1 MAQSLPYQTILL
13 RGALVSIDQTGTG
26 TKRTI
31 PFQYNP
37 SQLTRNLSPRSYQQ
51 GKDDSQRL
59 TDTPKQTISLDIQ
72 LEATFTNFLGS
83 DLIPPTPLVGLLP
96 QLAALELLLS
106 PSSDQL
112 TTYQEKLESGT
123 LAAVPPVPPRILF
136 VWGPGRVL
144 PVSITSMNVT
154 EEIFDGLLVPIRAKV
169 KISLE
174 VNSFFGA
181 STTKD
186 REYLLTHVQK
196 QELLATIA
204 RLPGVLG
211 TAATGVLVD

>member
-1 MAQSLPYQTILL
+1 MPQSLPYQTILL
-13 RGALVSIDQTGTG
+13 RGALVSIDQTGTS
-26 TKRTI
+26 TKVTV

-37 SQLTRNLSPRSYQQ
+37 ASLTRSLTPRSYQQ

-59 TDTPKQTISLDIQ
+59 TDTPKQTINLDIQ

-96 QLAALELLLS
+96 QLAALELLIS

-112 TTYQEKLESGT
+112 STYQQKLESGT

-144 PVSITSMNVT
+144 PVAITSMTVT

-169 KISLE
+169 KVGLE
-174 VNSFFGA
+174 VGSFFGA
-181 STTKD
+181 QATKD
-186 REYLLTHVQK
+186 REYILTHIKK
-196 QELLATIA
+196 QELLAKTA